1 MAQETSEL
9 RKKLVEAQEIAA
21 TASGNTEAIK
31 RRYEARLRDASELAE
46 KQIISLTKELES
58 AKRTIELAEKAK
70 ANAQQDAKK
79 IVDVVAE
86 KRRSLNDIWPRSG
99 KRAKALNEEKDALA
113 SQIEQTRSEC
123 EEIKKEKE
131 ALEADLVET
140 CSLLE
145 KVSQKANESS
155 DQYKQHIEELVASRP
170 P

>member
-1 MAQETSEL
+1 M
-9 RKKLVEAQEIAA
+9 
-21 TASGNTEAIK
+21 
-31 RRYEARLRDASELAE
+31 AE

-86 KRRSLNDIWPRSG
+86 KEKEFERHLATIREEG
-99 KRAKALNEEKDALA
+99 KTANEEKDALA

-155 DQYKQHIEELVASRP
+155 DQYKQHIEELDAIHVRHEGKT
-170 P
+170 